1 MAKKPKPPAEVLA
14 DRRKAARKRFKERDK
29 QTREWMKAGLAG
41 KLSTEQLATRK
52 KLRSAQ
58 DKIAKADS
66 DLDVAIWEKEVEEW
80 QDRVK
85 RKYGGGKV

>member
-1 MAKKPKPPAEVLA
+1 MSKKPKPPAEVLA
-14 DRRKAARKRFKERDK
+14 DRRKSARKRFKERDK
-29 QTREWMKAGLAG
+29 QTRKWMKSGLDA
-41 KLSTEQLATRK
+41 KQLATRK